1 MIGRFVWLKLINY
14 FNNSILIFNKLA
26 MSKVT
31 SGFYSKN
38 YSFLEKMTPIYQRLL
53 QLMDQYPE
61 DVQFKLQKFLKEYST
76 WQINVYSPINEIRII
91 LANSNGSFS
100 RTSQEIIYIFQE
112 YILDGNPKNIN
123 TFIEYFNNNFD

>member
-1 MIGRFVWLKLINY
+1 
-14 FNNSILIFNKLA
+14 
-26 MSKVT
+26 MSNVT

-100 RTSQEIIYIFQE
+100 RTSQEIIHIFQE